1 MKKIKPGDVFR
12 LSTENTVAY
21 IHYIAI
27 LESYKVEYNH
37 IVYSDHSDTRNFE
50 NILENEPYYGL
61 IFPVGLACRK
71 KLIEH
76 VGYVPVGQV
85 EIPRYFALAMR
96 LHENGTPQYYITDV
110 VTMYNKRIEVPDD
123 EFRKLYDSVI
133 PGIELLKHRVNKRW
147 TPADGIENF

>member
-1 MKKIKPGDVFR
+1 
-12 LSTENTVAY
+12 
-21 IHYIAI
+21 
-27 LESYKVEYNH
+27 
-37 IVYSDHSDTRNFE
+37 VYSDHSDTRNFE